1 MAGTRLVPV
10 PPPAPRAHEDTRPAP
25 APWASSG
32 ASTWRCEC
40 ARKSGPGP
48 SRGEKPQGG
57 PSVGRAARLQA
68 ASAPRGA
75 GPGAAR
81 RAQVAPCAN
90 VAPPCPVEPTRLPGV
105 QRLSVLRAVLHGL
118 NSTVRRASPGPTREL
133 SRSGP
138 LPRLGPPRQPVRR
151 QEEDSDHGS
160 GSRTGPGPSWGKGT
174 GLRPTLREHEA
185 RPSVHFEAKARG
197 CGRNPRVKRG
207 TALP

>member
-1 MAGTRLVPV
+1 MLGNQAPD
-10 PPPAPRAHEDTRPAP
+10 PPEVRNPRAALR
-25 APWASSG
+25 S
-32 ASTWRCEC
+32 
-40 ARKSGPGP
+40 
-48 SRGEKPQGG
+48 GG
-57 PSVGRAARLQA
+57 PARLQA

-81 RAQVAPCAN
+81 RAQVAPRAN

-118 NSTVRRASPGPTREL
+118 NSTVRGASPGPTREL

-138 LPRLGPPRQPVRR
+138 LPRPGPPRQPVRR

-174 GLRPTLREHEA
+174 GLRPTPREHEA

>member
-1 MAGTRLVPV
+1 MLGNQAPD
-10 PPPAPRAHEDTRPAP
+10 PPEVRNPRAALRSGGRPVCRRRLLRAGRGRGPHGGHRWPRAP
-25 APWASSG
+25 TS
-32 ASTWRCEC
+32 
-40 ARKSGPGP
+40 
-48 SRGEKPQGG
+48 
-57 PSVGRAARLQA
+57 
-68 ASAPRGA
+68 
-75 GPGAAR
+75 
-81 RAQVAPCAN
+81 
-90 VAPPCPVEPTRLPGV
+90 PPCPVEPTRLPGV

-138 LPRLGPPRQPVRR
+138 LPRPGPPRQPVRR

-174 GLRPTLREHEA
+174 GLRPTPREHEA